1 MFLCKVFQQIIEIT
15 RLCTNGIITNTL
27 INLLRIESIADLES
41 TAGKRLITVSKR
53 FRDSGN
59 TDTELKKIEAKK
71 RRSEKKEVKVN
82 QAKAQ
87 EVNTQY
93 LIDNLE
99 KQSTKKVFL
108 LVFIYPYDTSRPQF
122 CLLLT
127 N

>member
-1 MFLCKVFQQIIEIT
+1 M
-15 RLCTNGIITNTL
+15 
-27 INLLRIESIADLES
+27 
-41 TAGKRLITVSKR
+41 ITVSKR

-59 TDTELKKIEAKK
+59 TDTELKKLEAKK

-108 LVFIYPYDTSRPQF
+108 LLLVFIYPYDTSRPQF
-122 CLLLT
+122 CVLLT